1 MVMPRPIR
9 PSFIESIHHDI
20 YDAIDPRTTLANK
33 AHGKTILITGAG
45 RGIGRSIAIA
55 FAHAGADR
63 LILTARTATQLDAVA
78 NEIKGVSNEVE
89 VIRIPT
95 DVTNESEVNAL
106 FSAIQ
111 GKVDILVN
119 NAGTAESYR
128 PLVEADTTEWWYTWE
143 VNIKGT
149 YLPTTYFLKKYGSIG
164 TIINTSSMGSIGT
177 TPGFSAYQSGKTAI
191 NRITDFIHAEYPNV
205 RAFAYHPGGVK
216 TELARK
222 VPENMQKFFIDA
234 PELAAG
240 YCVWLTTEQA
250 DFLRGRYSDCTWDV
264 NELMKNAQL
273 IVEKDLL
280 KQEIKM
286 G

>member
-1 MVMPRPIR
+1 MPPPIR
-9 PSFIESIHHDI
+9 PSFIETIHHDI
-20 YDAIDPRTTLANK
+20 YDAIDPRTALTKK

-63 LILTARTATQLDAVA
+63 LILTARTAAQLDAVA
-78 NEIKGVSNEVE
+78 NEVKAVSNDVE
-89 VIRIPT
+89 VIGIPT
-95 DVTNESEVNAL
+95 DVTNESQVATL
-106 FSAIQ
+106 FHVIQ
-111 GKVDILVN
+111 GKVDILIN

-128 PLVEADTTEWWYTWE
+128 PLVEADTTEWWSTWE
-143 VNIKGT
+143 VNVKGT
-149 YLPTTYFLKKYGSIG
+149 YLPTTYFLRKYGSVG

-177 TPGFSAYQSGKTAI
+177 TPGFSAYQPGKTAI
-191 NRITDFIHAEYPNV
+191 NRLTDFIHAEYSNV
-205 RAFAYHPGGVK
+205 RAFAFHPGGVR

-222 VPENMQKFFIDA
+222 LPEGMQQYFIDA
-234 PELAAG
+234 PELAGG

-250 DFLRGRYSDCTWDV
+250 DFLRGRYSDCTWNV

-273 IVEKDLL
+273 IVEKGLL
-280 KQEIKM
+280 KHEIKM